1 MVKQYLKQALY
12 MLKENRFVS
21 VISIA
26 GTAISIAMIM
36 VVVLVFQVQFASF
49 YPENN
54 RDRMMYVENGTEVRS
69 DNGWNRGSMSAE
81 AVKECFYTLQLP
93 EAVSGYT
100 LRLKPL
106 SIPGKRM
113 YKGYEI
119 KYTDPG
125 FWQIFS
131 FRFLSGQ
138 PFTQADFDSGI
149 PVAVVSES
157 VARKLYGS
165 TEVVGKSVIID
176 LADYTICGVV
186 EDVSRAA
193 DTAFASVWV
202 PYTTDRVLL
211 ANTIKEN
218 MAGAFSVCLLARQRE
233 DFGAIRQELDRQVE
247 RYNGMKQDNQINFM
261 GGPITRLDVAIGSE
275 AQVPVALKDY
285 LLETGLLLLFLL
297 LVPALNLLGVIQSA
311 VQKRR
316 AEMGVRKAF
325 GATTGT
331 LLCQV
336 LYENGLTTLIGG
348 VVGFG
353 LSLLFF
359 SLGKGF
365 LLESADTSLSGEM
378 LFQPMAFGAAL
389 LFCLLLNLL
398 SAGIPALRIARQK
411 IVTALKDGE
420 EFNK

>member
-1 MVKQYLKQALY
+1 M
-12 MLKENRFVS
+12 
-21 VISIA
+21 
-26 GTAISIAMIM
+26 
-36 VVVLVFQVQFASF
+36 
-49 YPENN
+49 
-54 RDRMMYVENGTEVRS
+54 
-69 DNGWNRGSMSAE
+69 
-81 AVKECFYTLQLP
+81 
-93 EAVSGYT
+93 
-100 LRLKPL
+100 
-106 SIPGKRM
+106 
-113 YKGYEI
+113 
-119 KYTDPG
+119 
-125 FWQIFS
+125 
-131 FRFLSGQ
+131 
-138 PFTQADFDSGI
+138 
-149 PVAVVSES
+149 AVVSES

-193 DTAFASVWV
+193 NTAFASVWV

-218 MAGAFSVCLLARQRE
+218 MAGAFSVCLLARRRE

-311 VQKRR
+311 VQKRW

>member
-1 MVKQYLKQALY
+1 
-12 MLKENRFVS
+12 MLRENRLIS
-21 VISIA
+21 VISVA
-26 GTAISIAMIM
+26 GTALSIAMIM

-54 RDRMMYVENGTEVRS
+54 RGRMMYVENGTEVRS
-69 DNGWNRGSMSAE
+69 NNGWNRGSMSAE
-81 AVKECFYTLQLP
+81 AVKECFYTLQVP
-93 EAVSGYT
+93 EAVSGYA
-100 LRLKPL
+100 LQLKPL

-125 FWQIFS
+125 FWQVFS
-131 FRFLSGQ
+131 FRFLSGK
-138 PFTQADFDSGI
+138 PFTQADFDAAI

-176 LADYTICGVV
+176 LAVYTICGVV
-186 EDVSRAA
+186 EDASRAA
-193 DTAFASVWV
+193 NTAFASVWV
-202 PYTTDRVLL
+202 PYTTDRILL
-211 ANTIKEN
+211 ANTSREN
-218 MAGAFSVCLLARQRE
+218 MTGAFFVCLLARQKG
-233 DFGAIRQELDRQVE
+233 DFEAIRQELDRQVE
-247 RYNGMKQDNQINFM
+247 CYNGMKQDNQITFM
-261 GGPITRLDVAIGSE
+261 GGPSTRLDVAIGSE
-275 AQVPVALKDY
+275 AQVKVALKDY

-297 LVPALNLLGVIQSA
+297 LVPALNLLGVTQSA
-311 VQKRR
+311 IQKRR

-348 VVGFG
+348 GVGFG
-353 LSLLFF
+353 LSLLFL
-359 SLGKGF
+359 SVGKDF
-365 LLESADTSLSGEM
+365 LLQSANTALSGEM
-378 LFQPMAFGAAL
+378 VFQPMAFGAAL

-398 SAGIPALRIARQK
+398 SAGLPAWRIARQK
-411 IVTALKDGE
+411 IVIALKDGE
-420 EFNK
+420 EWNH

>member
-12 MLKENRFVS
+12 MLRENRLIS
-21 VISIA
+21 VISVA
-26 GTAISIAMIM
+26 GTALSIAMIM

-54 RDRMMYVENGTEVRS
+54 RGRMMYVENGTEVRS
-69 DNGWNRGSMSAE
+69 NNGWNRGSMSAE
-81 AVKECFYTLQLP
+81 AVKECFYTLQVP
-93 EAVSGYT
+93 EAVSGYA
-100 LRLKPL
+100 LQLKPL

-125 FWQIFS
+125 FWQVFS
-131 FRFLSGQ
+131 FRFLSGK
-138 PFTQADFDSGI
+138 PFTQADFDAAI

-176 LADYTICGVV
+176 LAVYTICGVV
-186 EDVSRAA
+186 EDASRAA
-193 DTAFASVWV
+193 NTAFASVWV
-202 PYTTDRVLL
+202 PYTTDRILL
-211 ANTIKEN
+211 ANTSREN
-218 MAGAFSVCLLARQRE
+218 MTGAFFVCLLARQKG
-233 DFGAIRQELDRQVE
+233 DFEAIRQELDRQVE

-275 AQVPVALKDY
+275 AQVKVALKDY

-297 LVPALNLLGVIQSA
+297 LVPALNLLGVTQSA
-311 VQKRR
+311 IQKRR

-348 VVGFG
+348 GVGFG
-353 LSLLFF
+353 LSLLFL
-359 SLGKGF
+359 SVGKDF
-365 LLESADTSLSGEM
+365 LLQSANTALSGEM
-378 LFQPMAFGAAL
+378 VFQPMAFGAAL

-398 SAGIPALRIARQK
+398 SAGLPAWRIARQK
-411 IVTALKDGE
+411 IVIALKDGE
-420 EFNK
+420 EWNH

>member
-1 MVKQYLKQALY
+1 MKILL
-12 MLKENRFVS
+12 
-21 VISIA
+21 IA
-26 GTAISIAMIM
+26 GGWSSEREVSLTGARGMQEALVRRGHAVTFFDLLEHFDDLLETARQHDFALINLHGSPGEDGLVQAM
-36 VVVLVFQVQFASF
+36 LEKADCPYQGSGPSGSF
-49 YPENN
+49 LALNKAAAKQIF
-54 RDRMMYVENGTEVRS
+54 RMAGLPTADWEFLPVRPAA
-69 DNGWNRGSMSAE
+69 GWEPRLPWPLFVKSTTGGSS
-81 AVKECFYTLQLP
+81 
-93 EAVSGYT
+93 
-100 LRLKPL
+100 LRL
-106 SIPGKRM
+106 G
-113 YKGYEI
+113 
-119 KYTDPG
+119 
-125 FWQIFS
+125 
-131 FRFLSGQ
+131 
-138 PFTQADFDSGI
+138 
-149 PVAVVSES
+149 
-157 VARKLYGS
+157 
-165 TEVVGKSVIID
+165 
-176 LADYTICGVV
+176 
-186 EDVSRAA
+186 RA
-193 DTAFASVWV
+193 
-202 PYTTDRVLL
+202 
-211 ANTIKEN
+211 
-218 MAGAFSVCLLARQRE
+218 
-233 DFGAIRQELDRQVE
+233 AIRQELDRQVE
-247 RYNGMKQDNQINFM
+247 RYNGLKQDNQINFM

>member
-93 EAVSGYT
+93 EAVSGYA
-100 LRLKPL
+100 LQLKPL

-193 DTAFASVWV
+193 NTAFASVWV

-316 AEMGVRKAF
+316 AEMGVRKR
-325 GATTGT
+325 
-331 LLCQV
+331 
-336 LYENGLTTLIGG
+336 
-348 VVGFG
+348 
-353 LSLLFF
+353 
-359 SLGKGF
+359 
-365 LLESADTSLSGEM
+365 SGRRPEPCCVRCCM
-378 LFQPMAFGAAL
+378 
-389 LFCLLLNLL
+389 
-398 SAGIPALRIARQK
+398 K
-411 IVTALKDGE
+411 TD
-420 EFNK
+420 

>member
-81 AVKECFYTLQLP
+81 AVKECFYTLQLS
-93 EAVSGYT
+93 EAVSGYA
-100 LRLKPL
+100 LQLKPL

-165 TEVVGKSVIID
+165 TEVVGKNVIID

-193 DTAFASVWV
+193 NTAFASVWV
-202 PYTTDRVLL
+202 PYTTDCVLL

-325 GATTGT
+325 GVTTGT

>member
-1 MVKQYLKQALY
+1 
-12 MLKENRFVS
+12 
-21 VISIA
+21 
-26 GTAISIAMIM
+26 
-36 VVVLVFQVQFASF
+36 
-49 YPENN
+49 
-54 RDRMMYVENGTEVRS
+54 
-69 DNGWNRGSMSAE
+69 
-81 AVKECFYTLQLP
+81 
-93 EAVSGYT
+93 
-100 LRLKPL
+100 
-106 SIPGKRM
+106 
-113 YKGYEI
+113 
-119 KYTDPG
+119 
-125 FWQIFS
+125 
-131 FRFLSGQ
+131 
-138 PFTQADFDSGI
+138 
-149 PVAVVSES
+149 
-157 VARKLYGS
+157 
-165 TEVVGKSVIID
+165 
-176 LADYTICGVV
+176 
-186 EDVSRAA
+186 
-193 DTAFASVWV
+193 
-202 PYTTDRVLL
+202 
-211 ANTIKEN
+211 
-218 MAGAFSVCLLARQRE
+218 
-233 DFGAIRQELDRQVE
+233 
-247 RYNGMKQDNQINFM
+247 MKQDNQINFM

>member
-12 MLKENRFVS
+12 MLKENRLVS

-93 EAVSGYT
+93 EAVSGYA
-100 LRLKPL
+100 LQLKPL

-125 FWQIFS
+125 FWQIIS

-186 EDVSRAA
+186 EDASRAA
-193 DTAFASVWV
+193 NTAFASVWV

-218 MAGAFSVCLLARQRE
+218 MAGSFSVCLLARQRK
-233 DFGAIRQELDRQVE
+233 DFGAIRQELDRQIE
-247 RYNGMKQDNQINFM
+247 RYNGMKQDNKINFM
-261 GGPITRLDVAIGSE
+261 GGPITRLDIAIGSE

-297 LVPALNLLGVIQSA
+297 LVPALNLLGVTHSA

-325 GATTGT
+325 GATAGT

-365 LLESADTSLSGEM
+365 LLKSADTALSGDM

-411 IVTALKDGE
+411 IVSALKDGE